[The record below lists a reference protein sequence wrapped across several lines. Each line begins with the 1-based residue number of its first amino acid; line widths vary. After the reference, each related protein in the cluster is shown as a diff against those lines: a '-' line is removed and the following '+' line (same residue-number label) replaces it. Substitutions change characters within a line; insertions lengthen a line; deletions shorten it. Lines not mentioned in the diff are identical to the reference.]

1 MDPYNGR
8 MEFQFHPASRRGQV
22 RSLVLKGRGEKTVIL
37 LAAAG
42 ALALASLWLTVP
54 VVALRALRRDRAPSL
69 QRDVEEARR
78 ERRDLERRAEGLRDR
93 TRDAADLL
101 SRIAF
106 LYRIEPRQW
115 PRTLSPDPGAS
126 SADGLDRLASG
137 LERSLPSLEGARAML
152 EARESAD
159 PGLAGRTPARLPLA
173 GEVVEPAA
181 LFGPRVSP
189 WTGSEEF
196 FTGLDLAAPAGT
208 AVVAPASGTVVFT
221 GKVAPSLRSPYSR
234 FGNLVV
240 ISHGAGGATLFGH
253 LGKIEVGLGARV
265 KAGQRLGTVGAS
277 GWAASP
283 LLHYEFWRSRG
294 DALVPTDPR
303 FAVLDRH
310 IGPPGVSLEAMEG
323 TSAPGLKERPPGL

>member
-1 MDPYNGR
+1 

-22 RSLVLKGRGEKTVIL
+22 RSLALKSRGEKTVIL
-37 LAAAG
+37 LAAAA
-42 ALALASLWLTVP
+42 ALALASLWVTVP
-54 VVALRALRRDRAPSL
+54 IVAVRSLRRGQASSL
-69 QRDVEEARR
+69 ERDVEEARR
-78 ERRDLERRAEGLRDR
+78 DRRDLERRAADLRDR
-93 TRDAADLL
+93 TRDSADLV

-115 PRTLSPDPGAS
+115 PRTLLPETGATP
-126 SADGLDRLASG
+126 ADGLDRLASG
-137 LERSLPSLEGARAML
+137 LERSLSSLERARAML

-196 FTGLDLAAPAGT
+196 FTGLDLATPAGT
-208 AVVAPASGTVVFT
+208 PVVAPAMGTVVFT

-240 ISHGAGGATLFGH
+240 ISHGAAGATLFGH
-253 LGKIEVGLGARV
+253 LGKIEVGQGARV

-283 LLHYEFWRSRG
+283 LLHYEYWRDRG
-294 DALVPTDPR
+294 DSLAPTDPR
-303 FAVLDRH
+303 FAVLDRR
-310 IGPPGVSLEAMEG
+310 IGPPGMSLEAMEA